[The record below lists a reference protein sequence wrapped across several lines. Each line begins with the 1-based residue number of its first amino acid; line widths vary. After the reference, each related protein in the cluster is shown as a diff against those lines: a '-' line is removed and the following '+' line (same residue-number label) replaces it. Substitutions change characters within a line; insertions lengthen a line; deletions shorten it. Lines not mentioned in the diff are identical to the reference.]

1 MKNILLIDDDDIIQ
15 TIVSKVLE
23 RQGYNVVKGGD
34 GREGVEK
41 LNLMKYDLV
50 ITDIMMPYL
59 NGFEFI
65 QELKAHPNGKDARII
80 IFSSITNE
88 DAIRDSKSIGVDL
101 YFAKPIVISEFTD
114 TVNKLMQS

>member
-15 TIVSKVLE
+15 KIISKVLE
-23 RQGYNVVKGGD
+23 RNGFNVVSGGD
-34 GREGVEK
+34 GKEGVDK
-41 LNLMKYDLV
+41 LNMMKYDLV

-65 QELKAHPNGKDARII
+65 QELRRHPNGKDARII

-88 DAIRDSKSIGVDL
+88 DAIRDSKNMGVDL
-101 YFAKPIVISEFTD
+101 YLSKPIVINEFID
-114 TVNKLMQS
+114 TVKTLLG